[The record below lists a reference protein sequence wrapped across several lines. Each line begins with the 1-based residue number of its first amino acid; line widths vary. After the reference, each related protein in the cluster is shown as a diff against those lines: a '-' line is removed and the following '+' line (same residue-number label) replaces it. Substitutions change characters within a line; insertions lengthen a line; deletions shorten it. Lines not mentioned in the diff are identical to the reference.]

1 MAAAEQG
8 MREEE
13 EELRLKKEKGKKR
26 YAQRVQ
32 SEARKRQSL
41 SQGEA
46 CEAGLQQ
53 DSQEEEVSTDQVG
66 QVDMAMEAAGK
77 AVEGKESAKKVEKDK
92 EEAEERRQVQV
103 VLSSEAMTEEC

>member
-13 EELRLKKEKGKKR
+13 EEQRLKKEKGKKR

-46 CEAGLQQ
+46 CEAGIHQ
-53 DSQEEEVSTDQVG
+53 DCQGEEVSTDQVG
-66 QVDMAMEAAGK
+66 QVDMAREAAGK
-77 AVEGKESAKKVEKDK
+77 AEAIMESAMKIEKDK
-92 EEAEERRQVQV
+92 AEAEERRQVQD
-103 VLSSEAMTEEC
+103 VLSSEAMTEES